1 MEGEW
6 IMGGQ
11 DQPVGEGVRDQP
23 AGEGVLAI
31 QDVVE
36 ERMIQIVAEA

>member
-1 MEGEW
+1 MGEW

-23 AGEGVLAI
+23 A
-31 QDVVE
+31 VVE
-36 ERMIQIVAEA
+36 EQMIQIVAEA